1 MNDIKQN
8 ESDNPYAAK
17 SPIPSPI
24 LSPLGESPR
33 RGREVREGAQR
44 AGEVENLGLITRCA
58 IQGVSGAFHE
68 IAARQYFQNKELE
81 TIPCYTFK
89 DLFHALSEDKSL
101 FGIVAIENTIA
112 GSLLQNHN
120 LLRESGCQIIG
131 EHKLRIEH
139 NLAVLPGQKFEDIT
153 EVHSHPIALMQC
165 EEFLDKHKQLKAIES
180 EDTALSAKKIAENG
194 LKGVAAICSSLA
206 AEKYGLEI
214 IAAGIE
220 TNKRNF
226 TRFLIVAQPELAGKI
241 LDKSKVDKSTLVFT
255 LPHEEGSLSKVLTIL
270 SFYKNNLTKIQSLP
284 IIGKEWEYQFYI
296 NLTFDDYMRY
306 RQSLDAIRPLVSD
319 FQNMGEYKQAAP
331 SNSPEGEAL
340 KEC

>member
-1 MNDIKQN
+1 MN
-8 ESDNPYAAK
+8 
-17 SPIPSPI
+17 
-24 LSPLGESPR
+24 
-33 RGREVREGAQR
+33 
-44 AGEVENLGLITRCA
+44 ENKMNNTHIRCA

-68 IAARQYFQNKELE
+68 IAARQYFQGEKIEL
-81 TIPCYTFK
+81 IPCSTFK
-89 DLFHALSEDKSL
+89 DLFHALAKDKNL
-101 FGIVAIENTIA
+101 LGIVAIENTIA

-139 NLAVLPGQKFEDIT
+139 NLAILPGQKIEDIT

-165 EEFLDKHKQLKAIES
+165 EDFLDKHKHIKAIES
-180 EDTALSAKKIAENG
+180 DDTASAAKEIAEKQ

-214 IAAGIE
+214 IATGIE

-226 TRFLIVAQPELAGKI
+226 TRFLVVAQPESAQTIMK
-241 LDKSKVDKSTLVFT
+241 DVEVDKSTLVFT
-255 LPHEEGSLSKVLTIL
+255 LPHEEGSLSQVLTIL

-296 NLTFDDYMRY
+296 NLTFSDYTRY
-306 RQSLDAIRPLVSD
+306 RQSLDAIRPLVSN
-319 FQNMGEYKQAAP
+319 FQNMGEYKSCPTPQTPKGA
-331 SNSPEGEAL
+331 
-340 KEC
+340 